1 MSHLLVVRSSANGA
15 NSVSNKLIDAF
26 LGAARSTNPALQ
38 VTDRDLDADPVPHVR
53 SATLAGIG
61 RPAPE
66 TEAAQP
72 TRELSDRLI
81 GEMQAADLIVI
92 GAPMYNFSIPSTLK
106 SWLDHVL
113 RAGATF
119 QYTAEGP
126 EGLLK
131 GKRAVIVASR
141 AGAYSEGAAAAMDH
155 QLGYLRL
162 LLGFIGITD
171 VDVVLAE
178 GLAFGED
185 AALAAIGAA
194 TAELEQKAGAL

>member
-1 MSHLLVVRSSANGA
+1 MTDLLVIRSSANGA

-26 LGAARSTNPALQ
+26 LSAAKAANPDLG
-38 VTDRDLDADPVPHVR
+38 VTERDLDADPVPHVR

-72 TRELSDRLI
+72 TRALSDALI
-81 GEMQAADLIVI
+81 GEVRAADMLII

-106 SWLDHVL
+106 SWFDHVL

-119 QYTAEGP
+119 QYGADGP

-131 GKRAVIVASR
+131 GRRALIVASR
-141 AGAYSEGAAAAMDH
+141 AGAYSEGAAAASDH
-155 QLGYLRL
+155 QISYLRL
-162 LLGFIGITD
+162 LLGFVGITD

-178 GLAFGED
+178 GLAFGEE
-185 AALAAIGAA
+185 AAAAAIGKA
-194 TAELEQKAGAL
+194 TAELEAKAGAL

>member
-1 MSHLLVVRSSANGA
+1 MTHLLVVRSSANGA
-15 NSVSNKLIDAF
+15 NSVSNKLIDTF
-26 LGAARSTNPALQ
+26 LDAAKAASPSID
-38 VTDRDLDADPVPHVR
+38 VTERDLNADPVPHVR
-53 SATLAGIG
+53 STTLAGIG

-66 TEAAQP
+66 TDEAKP
-72 TRELSDRLI
+72 TRALSDRLI
-81 GEMQAADLIVI
+81 DEMRAADLIVI

-119 QYTAEGP
+119 QYTEEGS

-131 GKRAVIVASR
+131 GKRALIVASR
-141 AGAYSEGAAAAMDH
+141 AGAYSEEATATMDH
-155 QLGYLRL
+155 QISYLRL
-162 LLGFIGITD
+162 VLGFIGITD

-185 AALAAIGAA
+185 VATAAIGAA
-194 TAELEQKAGAL
+194 AAELERKAGAL